1 MNAEV
6 SGVVTLPAPARI
18 NLYLHITGRRADG
31 YHEMD
36 SLIVF
41 SELGDTLSVR
51 SAAGLTL
58 EVNGPFAESLGG
70 RLRDQKDNSVLRAA
84 NLLADAAQVPCD
96 AAITLTKK
104 LPLSSGLGG
113 SSADAAATLKA
124 LAALWG
130 IGDGD
135 LIDIAMQ
142 LGVDVPVCLVGG
154 PAFVGGTGEEV
165 EAVPALPSA
174 GLLLVNPGVALAASS
189 VYGARRGG
197 FSPAARFGEAPDDIG
212 ALVSLLEEREND
224 LTAAAT
230 RLCPVIDDALAAIGA
245 ASGCRLARMTGIG
258 ATCFGLFDNIG
269 LADRAISDVARDG
282 WWVAATAFSGSSIA

>member
-6 SGVVTLPAPARI
+6 SGIVTLPAPARI
-18 NLYLHITGRRADG
+18 NLYLHITGRRADS

-51 SAAGLTL
+51 SASGLTL
-58 EVNGPFAESLGG
+58 ELDGPVGESLNAH
-70 RLRDQKDNSVLRAA
+70 KDNSVLRAA
-84 NLLADAAQVPCD
+84 RLLADAANVPCN
-96 AAITLTKK
+96 AAITLTKR
-104 LPLSSGLGG
+104 LPLSSGFGG

-124 LAALWG
+124 LSTLWG

-135 LIDIAMQ
+135 VDLTEIAMK
-142 LGVDVPVCLVGG
+142 LGVDVPVCLANG

-165 EAVPALPSA
+165 EPAPTLPSA

-197 FSPAARFGEAPDDIG
+197 FSPPARFDEAPKDIA

-230 RLCPVIDDALAAIGA
+230 RLCPVIDDVLAEISAV
-245 ASGCRLARMTGIG
+245 SGCRIARMTGIG
-258 ATCFGLFDNIG
+258 ATCFGLFDDAV
-269 LADRAISDVARDG
+269 LAEKAASTVARDD
-282 WWVAATAFSGSSIA
+282 WWVAATAFSGSSPG

>member
-6 SGVVTLPAPARI
+6 SGIVTLPAPARI
-18 NLYLHITGRRADG
+18 NLYLHITGRRADS

-51 SAAGLTL
+51 SATGLTL
-58 EVNGPFAESLGG
+58 ELDGPVGETLSAH
-70 RLRDQKDNSVLRAA
+70 KDNSVLRAA
-84 NLLADAAQVPCD
+84 HLLADAANVPCN
-96 AAITLTKK
+96 AAITLTKR

-124 LAALWG
+124 LSTLWG

-135 LIDIAMQ
+135 VDLIEIAMK
-142 LGVDVPVCLVGG
+142 LGVDVPVCLSSG

-165 EAVPALPSA
+165 EPAPALPSA

-197 FSPAARFGEAPDDIG
+197 FSPPARFDEAPRDI
-212 ALVSLLEEREND
+212 ASLVSLLEEREND

-230 RLCPVIDDALAAIGA
+230 RLCPVIDDVLADIRAV
-245 ASGCRLARMTGIG
+245 SGCRFARMTGIG
-258 ATCFGLFDNIG
+258 ATCFGLFDDVG
-269 LADRAISDVARDG
+269 LAGKAAGDVERDG
-282 WWVAATAFSGSSIA
+282 WWVAATTFSGSSLG

>member
-18 NLYLHITGRRADG
+18 NLYLHITGRRADS

-41 SELGDTLSVR
+41 SELGDTLSVG
-51 SAAGLTL
+51 SATGLTL
-58 EVNGPFAESLGG
+58 ELDGPVGETLSAH
-70 RLRDQKDNSVLRAA
+70 KDNSVLRAA
-84 NLLADAAQVPCD
+84 RMLADAANVPCN
-96 AAITLTKK
+96 AAITLTKR

-124 LAALWG
+124 LSTLWG

-135 LIDIAMQ
+135 VDLIEIAMK
-142 LGVDVPVCLVGG
+142 LGVDVPVCLSNG

-165 EAVPALPSA
+165 EPAPALPSA
-174 GLLLVNPGVALAASS
+174 GLLLVNPGVALAMSS

-197 FSPAARFGEAPDDIG
+197 FSPSARFDEAPKDIG

-230 RLCPVIDDALAAIGA
+230 RLCPVIDDVLADIRAVP
-245 ASGCRLARMTGIG
+245 GCRFARMTGIG
-258 ATCFGLFDNIG
+258 ATCFGLFDDVG
-269 LADRAISDVARDG
+269 LAETAASDVVRDD
-282 WWVAATAFSGSSIA
+282 WWVAATAFSGSSLG

>member
-6 SGVVTLPAPARI
+6 SGVVTLPAAARI
-18 NLYLHITGRRADG
+18 NLYLHITGRRADS

-51 SAAGLTL
+51 SATGLTL
-58 EVNGPFAESLGG
+58 ELDGPVGETLSAH
-70 RLRDQKDNSVLRAA
+70 KDNSVLRAA
-84 NLLADAAQVPCD
+84 HLLADVANVPRN
-96 AAITLTKK
+96 AAITLTKR

-124 LAALWG
+124 LSALWG

-135 LIDIAMQ
+135 VDLIEIAMK
-142 LGVDVPVCLVGG
+142 LGVDVPVCLSSG

-165 EAVPALPSA
+165 EPAPALPSA

-189 VYGARRGG
+189 VFGARRGG
-197 FSPAARFGEAPDDIG
+197 FSPSARFDEAPTDIG
-212 ALVSLLEEREND
+212 SLVSLLEEREND

-230 RLCPVIDDALAAIGA
+230 RLCPVIDDVLADIRAVA
-245 ASGCRLARMTGIG
+245 GCRFARMTGIG
-258 ATCFGLFDNIG
+258 ATCFGIFDDIG
-269 LADRAISDVARDG
+269 LAKKAAGDVARDG
-282 WWVAATAFSGSSIA
+282 WWVAATAFSGSSLG